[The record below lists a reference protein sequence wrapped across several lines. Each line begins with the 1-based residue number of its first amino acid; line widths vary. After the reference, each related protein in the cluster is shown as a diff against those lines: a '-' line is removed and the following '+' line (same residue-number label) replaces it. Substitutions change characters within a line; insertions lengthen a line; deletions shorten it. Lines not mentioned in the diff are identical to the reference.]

1 MSEIIMI
8 HEVNNKVL
16 ETVETLGR
24 DSIITFD
31 DGLYTQFQYR
41 EHFVFFKRV
50 IFFVN
55 PSIICESVVNQ
66 SDEYIQCHNAHKK
79 AFKGCFENYMTLEQI
94 QRISKES
101 MYNFEIGSHSYNHK
115 YFKDSKSLIKDIQD
129 SLDFFESHNIPIKSF
144 CFPYNQD
151 SKNPHFIH
159 AVKLKF
165 KDLDIFGSNRI
176 PIESK
181 FKS

>member
-8 HEVNNKVL
+8 HEVNDKVL
-16 ETVETLGR
+16 KAVETLDR

-55 PSIICESVVNQ
+55 PSIICESVENQ

-129 SLDFFESHNIPIKSF
+129 SLDFFENRNIPIKSF